1 MAKLLYTNDGTL
13 KSVPDCYKNQETC
26 NKTVENYPH
35 ALEFFPECYR
45 THKICNKAFQKCCL
59 AYINIP
65 DRYKTQEM
73 CDRVIY
79 KDRLRLFII
88 FLPDQYQTQ

>member
-1 MAKLLYTNDGTL
+1 MCDKAVSIYSSTTQFL
-13 KSVPDCYKNQETC
+13 
-26 NKTVENYPH
+26 
-35 ALEFFPECYR
+35 PECYR

-65 DRYKTQEM
+65 DWYKTQET

-88 FLPDQYQTQ
+88 FLPDQYQTQWIF

>member
-1 MAKLLYTNDGTL
+1 MCDKAANIYSFTTQLL
-13 KSVPDCYKNQETC
+13 
-26 NKTVENYPH
+26 
-35 ALEFFPECYR
+35 PECYR
-45 THKICNKAFQKCCL
+45 TQKICNKAFQKCRL

-88 FLPDQYQTQ
+88 FFPDQYQTQ